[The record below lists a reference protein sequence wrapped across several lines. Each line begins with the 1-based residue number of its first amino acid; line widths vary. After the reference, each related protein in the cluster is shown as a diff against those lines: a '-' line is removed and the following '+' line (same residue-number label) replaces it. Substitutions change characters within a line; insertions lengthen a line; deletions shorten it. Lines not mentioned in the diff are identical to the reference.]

1 MNIQC
6 ALTHSF
12 ANLNADMFSR
22 QLDWA
27 YKRHAAV
34 TALIEELSPKR
45 RKMGEWAYYAAV
57 FATAGGKTWYNLLT
71 SGGVLK
77 NVTKNVDAIIKN
89 RDAKIIAALKKVGV
103 TEIAPFD
110 LVHTGDGFEG
120 TFDIDGH
127 RVTIKTILAGGYNIQ
142 CLHQRTTVKVREHR
156 PA

>member
-6 ALTHSF
+6 ALTYSF
-12 ANLNADMFSR
+12 ANLNADMLAR
-22 QLDWA
+22 QLKWA

-34 TALIEELSPKR
+34 TAVIEELSPKR
-45 RKMGEWAYYAAV
+45 RKMGEWAYYDAV
-57 FATAGGKTWYNLLT
+57 FAAAGGKTWFNLLT
-71 SGGVLK
+71 SGGILK

-103 TEIAPFD
+103 TEIEPFE
-110 LVHTGDGFEG
+110 LVHTSDGCEG

-142 CLHQRTTVKVREHR
+142 CLHQRTTVKVS
-156 PA
+156 

>member
-6 ALTHSF
+6 ALTYSF
-12 ANLNADMFSR
+12 ANLNADMLAR
-22 QLDWA
+22 QLAWA

-34 TALIEELSPKR
+34 AAVIEELSPKR
-45 RKMGEWAYYAAV
+45 RKMGEWAYYDAV
-57 FATAGGKTWYNLLT
+57 FAAAGGKTWFNLLT
-71 SGGVLK
+71 SGRLLE

-110 LVHTGDGFEG
+110 LVHTSDGCEG

-142 CLHQRTTVKVREHR
+142 CLHQRTTVKVS
-156 PA
+156 

>member
-6 ALTHSF
+6 ALTYSF
-12 ANLNADMFSR
+12 ANLNADMLAR
-22 QLDWA
+22 QLEWA

-34 TALIEELSPKR
+34 TAVIEELSPKR
-45 RKMGEWAYYAAV
+45 RKMGEWAYYDAV
-57 FATAGGKTWYNLLT
+57 FAAAGGKTWYNLLT

-103 TEIAPFD
+103 TEIEPFE
-110 LVHTGDGFEG
+110 LVHTSDGCEG

-142 CLHQRTTVKVREHR
+142 CLHQRTTVKVS
-156 PA
+156 

>member
-6 ALTHSF
+6 ALTYSF
-12 ANLNADMFSR
+12 ANLNADMLAR
-22 QLDWA
+22 QLEWA

-34 TALIEELSPKR
+34 KAVIEELSPKR
-45 RKMGEWAYYAAV
+45 RKIGEWAYYDAV
-57 FATAGGKTWYNLLT
+57 FAAAGGKTWYNLLT
-71 SGGVLK
+71 SGGILK

-110 LVHTGDGFEG
+110 LVHTSDGCEG

-142 CLHQRTTVKVREHR
+142 CLHQRTTVKVS
-156 PA
+156 